1 MAGRNLLR
9 LVGASPLGL
18 SMLFCG
24 LVVGLIQA
32 STVPEGQTE
41 LDRTRAEAEAGQALA
56 QFNLGEYYAKNAEHT
71 NAVLWVPQSCG
82 ARFAQSASRLGCLLR
97 QRSRSGKGPRR
108 SRALVSIRQYA
119 IGERERKRPPSA
131 PGRSSLPPLP
141 GGLVLR
147 TNSPAANITNS
158 SATSSQAGSRRVSRS
173 QRTDAL
179 TAPESKLENITATVR
194 PASPER

>member
-1 MAGRNLLR
+1 MT
-9 LVGASPLGL
+9 S
-18 SMLFCG
+18 
-24 LVVGLIQA
+24 
-32 STVPEGQTE
+32 VPEGQTE

-71 NAVLWVPQSCG
+71 NAVLWYRKAAEQGSPKAQAALAACYANGRGVERDLAEA
-82 ARFAQSASRLGCLLR
+82 ARWSQFANMQSA
-97 QRSRSGKGPRR
+97 
-108 SRALVSIRQYA
+108 
-119 IGERERKRPPSA
+119 RERKPPSA

-158 SATSSQAGSRRVSRS
+158 AATSSQAGSRRVSRS